1 MSNTTTGFT
10 HLTENFIS
18 DSNKLSGDQKEE
30 LYGSRTLRKRNDTVS
45 ENCNDDDMHTVGG
58 IDDHCDTPSILNEYG
73 LKNVNKLVIGHLN
86 INSLPNK
93 FDQLK
98 LIIGKILTF

>member
-10 HLTENFIS
+10 HLTQNFIS

-30 LYGSRTLRKRNDTVS
+30 LYGSRTLRNRNHTVS
-45 ENCNDDDMHTVGG
+45 ENCNDDDMHTVGD
-58 IDDHCDTPSILNEYG
+58 INDHCDTHSILNELR